1 MKIAITGSSGFI
13 GTHLCAALSDG
24 HDIVPLSR
32 DNIGDFH
39 EVEDWSAIFA
49 GCDAVIHLAARVH
62 QTNERTQNAEEYA
75 RDNTELTRRIVDGA
89 MAAGAAQFIFLS
101 TAAVYGDAQ
110 VAKAEDAALAPSN
123 EYGRSKLAAEDIVN
137 IARDKMRS
145 VIIRPPLIYGRNCR
159 ANFMMLSKAIAK
171 GLPLPLS
178 GVKNQRS
185 FLYIGNLCSF
195 IAHAL
200 KTEAVQGAY
209 NLADDTALS
218 TPDMVRAMAAAMGK
232 KPRLFWFPPIL
243 LRYGFSLIGYR
254 RQITGLTGSFILDI
268 NKVQNTEWRAPYTTE
283 QGLRETLKE

>member
-24 HDIVPLSR
+24 HDVVPLSR

-39 EVEDWSAIFA
+39 EVEDWSAVFA
-49 GCDAVIHLAARVH
+49 RCDAVIHLAARVH

-89 MAAGAAQFIFLS
+89 MAAGAAQFIF
-101 TAAVYGDAQ
+101 
-110 VAKAEDAALAPSN
+110 PSN

-268 NKVQNTEWRAPYTTE
+268 NKVQNTGWRAPYTTE

>member
-13 GTHLCAALSDG
+13 GTHLCAA
-24 HDIVPLSR
+24 
-32 DNIGDFH
+32 
-39 EVEDWSAIFA
+39 
-49 GCDAVIHLAARVH
+49 
-62 QTNERTQNAEEYA
+62 
-75 RDNTELTRRIVDGA
+75 
-89 MAAGAAQFIFLS
+89 
-101 TAAVYGDAQ
+101 
-110 VAKAEDAALAPSN
+110 
-123 EYGRSKLAAEDIVN
+123 SKLAAEDIVN
-137 IARDKMRS
+137 IAPDKMRS

-218 TPDMVRAMAAAMGK
+218 TP
-232 KPRLFWFPPIL
+232 RLI
-243 LRYGFSLIGYR
+243 
-254 RQITGLTGSFILDI
+254 RQSKGCAKRSKNRKYQHACI
-268 NKVQNTEWRAPYTTE
+268 
-283 QGLRETLKE
+283 